1 MSQNKVVIIGGGIA
15 GLYAAW
21 CLQQRG
27 IPYLL
32 LEANSILGGRIS
44 SKPTIDNTKLAVD
57 LGPTWVWPHQKR
69 ILGLLTQLE
78 VKYFEQYCQGDV
90 LYQMDINQ
98 PVRRTYG
105 SASMLSYRVH
115 GGTQKLIAAL
125 TIQLQEQQLK
135 TNHPVTSVSR
145 AADQWLVMATNDGT
159 EQPFYADQLLLALP
173 PRMIVKYLTPHKWLS
188 QPVIDDLSRQQTWM
202 SAQAKFIAVYK
213 TPFWR
218 EAGLAGQAFSQVGP
232 MVEIHDATACDDGGF
247 ALFGF
252 IGLPVPIR
260 KKLGDI
266 NLIRQCQQ
274 QLVTI
279 FGQEAL
285 TPQASY
291 LVDWSEQ
298 RWITTSEDIAESPRH
313 AAFNL
318 HQFQTELSALNVNLV
333 GSEFA
338 QSEAG
343 YIEGALIAV
352 DKSMQEIMGKIV

>member
-1 MSQNKVVIIGGGIA
+1 MSQDKVLIIGGGIS

-21 CLQQRG
+21 CLQQQG

-32 LEANSILGGRIS
+32 LEAKSILGGRIS
-44 SKPTIDNTKLAVD
+44 SKPTIDNATIGVD

-69 ILGLLTQLE
+69 ILNLLTKLE

-90 LYQMDINQ
+90 LYQLNNNQ
-98 PVRRTYG
+98 TPKRSYG
-105 SASMLSYRVH
+105 TGGMLSYRIH
-115 GGTQKLIAAL
+115 GGMQKLVTAL
-125 TIQLQEQQLK
+125 TDRLQAQQLK
-135 TNHPVTSVSR
+135 TNHPVTSVTR
-145 AADQWLVMATNDGT
+145 EGDQWLVKANNNGS
-159 EQPFYADQLLLALP
+159 EQLFYAHQLLLAIP

-188 QPVIDDLSRQQTWM
+188 QPVIDDLRRQQTWM
-202 SAQAKFIAVYK
+202 AAQAKFIAVYK

-218 EAGLAGQAFSQVGP
+218 QSGLAGQAFSQVGP
-232 MVEIHDATACDDGGF
+232 MVEIHDASACDDDGF

-252 IGLPVPIR
+252 IGLPVSIR
-260 KKLGDI
+260 KKLGDEQ
-266 NLIRQCQQ
+266 LIDKCQQ

-291 LVDWSEQ
+291 LVDWS
-298 RWITTSEDIAESPRH
+298 RDPWVATPEDIAESPRH
-313 AAFNL
+313 ASFNL
-318 HQFQTELSALNVNLV
+318 NLYQPELSALNVHLI

-343 YIEGALIAV
+343 YIEGALMAV
-352 DKSMQEIMGKIV
+352 NKSMEEITKH